1 MLSVTANFETCN
13 VIRILSRKD
22 GAQHGLMESL
32 PNKQDAVQLNDERSL
47 PWEGEEPSSTHK

>member
-1 MLSVTANFETCN
+1 MLNVTANFETCN

-32 PNKQDAVQLNDERSL
+32 PNKQDAVQLSDER
-47 PWEGEEPSSTHK
+47 

>member
-32 PNKQDAVQLNDERSL
+32 PNKQDAVQLSDERSL
-47 PWEGEEPSSTHK
+47 PWEGEEPSSRHK

>member
-1 MLSVTANFETCN
+1 MLNVAANFETCN

-32 PNKQDAVQLNDERSL
+32 PNKQDAVQLSDERLRNL
-47 PWEGEEPSSTHK
+47 PADTSETTG